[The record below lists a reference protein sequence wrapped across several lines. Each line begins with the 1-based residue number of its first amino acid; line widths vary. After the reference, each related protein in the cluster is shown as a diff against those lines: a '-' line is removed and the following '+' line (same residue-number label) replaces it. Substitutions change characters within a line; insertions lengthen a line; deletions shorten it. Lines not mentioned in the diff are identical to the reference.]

1 MIGRRT
7 TKLIGSIVLAA
18 SIAVTVGVRPCAAIE
33 INRLTL
39 SNGAVLLVSEQ
50 HQLPMVTM
58 AMAFDAGSRRDP
70 KGKEGLAHLT
80 AACLNEGTR
89 ELTAEQ
95 LNQKV
100 DFIGSSLSVGAGQ
113 DYASADFTSLTRYSG
128 ETLHLLARVLTGP
141 ALRDADIERKRGEQL
156 AALNSAEEQPGYVAE
171 RTFSKLLFG
180 DAPYAHLAAG
190 TVDSVKKLTAEDVRN
205 FYHQYYRLGGAIIAI
220 AGDVKT
226 DEIKEA
232 IEKELKGLQGSVEPQ
247 PTPPAPKVAPGRHVI
262 KIDRNVSQAN
272 LVLGFGGIARSNPD
286 YYRLQVMNYILGGG
300 GFASRLVKKVRSEA
314 GLAYSVSSGFDTGL
328 FPGSFRVVLQTK
340 NQSANEAVKLVL
352 EQLRRIQQEPVS
364 DAELNSAKKFLIGSF
379 PLKFD
384 RQSAIASFM
393 LQVELFH
400 LGLDYANRYPQIIG
414 EITKEDLQKVARQY
428 LHPDAFFLVAAA
440 NQSEAALK
448 LGSDGSP

>member
-1 MIGRRT
+1 
-7 TKLIGSIVLAA
+7 VLAP
-18 SIAVTVGVRPCAAIE
+18 VV
-33 INRLTL
+33 
-39 SNGAVLLVSEQ
+39 
-50 HQLPMVTM
+50 
-58 AMAFDAGSRRDP
+58 
-70 KGKEGLAHLT
+70 
-80 AACLNEGTR
+80 
-89 ELTAEQ
+89 
-95 LNQKV
+95 
-100 DFIGSSLSVGAGQ
+100 
-113 DYASADFTSLTRYSG
+113 
-128 ETLHLLARVLTGP
+128 
-141 ALRDADIERKRGEQL
+141 
-156 AALNSAEEQPGYVAE
+156 
-171 RTFSKLLFG
+171 
-180 DAPYAHLAAG
+180 
-190 TVDSVKKLTAEDVRN
+190 
-205 FYHQYYRLGGAIIAI
+205 
-220 AGDVKT
+220 
-226 DEIKEA
+226 
-232 IEKELKGLQGSVEPQ
+232 
-247 PTPPAPKVAPGRHVI
+247 PAPTVAPGQHVT

-300 GFASRLVKKVRSEA
+300 GFASRLVKKVPSEA

-414 EITKEDLQKVARQY
+414 EITKEDLQKAARQY

-448 LGSDGSP
+448 LGGDASP